1 MRIVPYS
8 FDPSREQET
17 QRSFNDQFIS
27 ALRRAPGFGHYY
39 VVGDRTTG
47 RGYGISL
54 WDTREQA
61 EAVRTVLGSQMMQG
75 MQALGVQFETSHVL
89 EVIAEA

>member
-1 MRIVPYS
+1 
-8 FDPSREQET
+8 
-17 QRSFNDQFIS
+17 
-27 ALRRAPGFGHYY
+27 